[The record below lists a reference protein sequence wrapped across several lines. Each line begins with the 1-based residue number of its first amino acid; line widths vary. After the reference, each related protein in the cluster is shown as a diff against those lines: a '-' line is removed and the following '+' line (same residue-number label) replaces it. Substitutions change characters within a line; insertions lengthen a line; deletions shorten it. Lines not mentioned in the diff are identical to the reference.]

1 MRTAVWKVMLFIW
14 TILLL
19 LLHHYLLDDTFDNQ
33 YGKKILI
40 ILSLS
45 IFICSMKNNIALQWA
60 RTVEQD
66 DKTISSYSHR
76 ENKIKVVA
84 K

>member
-1 MRTAVWKVMLFIW
+1 
-14 TILLL
+14 LL

-33 YGKKILI
+33 YGKKILL

-66 DKTISSYSHR
+66 DKAISSYSCR